1 MVFKIQP
8 HNRLQE
14 WVAEEKG
21 YFEDEGLEYA
31 FHVGDNV
38 VRHYRYQG
46 NVGPNG
52 DAPTGGGIQST
63 EEAPAEVKQGA
74 FEAMEEGRACDIS
87 AACHWAVNMAASG
100 QHGKMWGHAYSM
112 TPSGIYVAP
121 ESKIR
126 RPEDLIG
133 VPVGVGYHSGSHFSA
148 LQALE
153 AFLSLDQMNLA
164 FIGRPND
171 RVAQLLD
178 RKIDAA
184 NVFGMQSYVVE
195 QQGFRKV
202 VDTTF
207 MIGFL
212 ITGQDTDLEDVE
224 RYFRALQ
231 RAQRD
236 IDVEHQQYT
245 HYYLREMADE
255 FKSIVDVRAFGP
267 GERLVFEQYTREM
280 YEKTHRWMEKYRLF
294 GQEQAGEAHFES
306 AVVV

>member
-21 YFEDEGLEYA
+21 YFEDEGLEYV
-31 FHVGDNV
+31 FHAGDNV
-38 VRHYRYQG
+38 VRHYQYQG
-46 NVGPNG
+46 VAEAATERNG
-52 DAPTGGGIQST
+52 GAVQST
-63 EEAPAEVKQGA
+63 EEASGPVTQGA
-74 FEAMEEGRACDIS
+74 FEAMEAGRTCDIS

-100 QHGKMWGHAYSM
+100 QHGKMWGHAYSV
-112 TPSGIYVAP
+112 TPAGVYVAP

-126 RPEDLIG
+126 RPEDLAG
-133 VPVGVGYHSGSHFSA
+133 AQVGVGYHSGSHFSA

-153 AFLSLDQMNLA
+153 AFLSLDQVSLA

-178 RKIDAA
+178 RKVDSA
-184 NVFGMQSYVVE
+184 NVFGMQTYILE

-202 VDTTF
+202 VDTSF

-212 ITGQDTDLEDVE
+212 ISGQDTDMADVE
-224 RYFRALQ
+224 KYFRALR
-231 RAQRD
+231 RAQCD
-236 IDVEHQQYT
+236 IDVELQKYT
-245 HYYLREMADE
+245 HYYLREIADE
-255 FKSIVDVRAFGP
+255 FKGLVDVRAFGP
-267 GERLVFEQYTREM
+267 GERLVFEPYTRGM
-280 YEKTHRWMEKYRLF
+280 YEKTHRWMEQHNLF
-294 GQEQAGEAHFES
+294 GQDQAGEARFES